1 MFKNTPS
8 RAWPTTYLPMLDE
21 PRRLGLPCKA
31 CCISYNPKEMLKFFT
46 SGESHGEALVAFLS
60 GLPAGLAVDLEFVN
74 RELWRRQQGYGRGG
88 RMKIERDTAR
98 ILSGVRHGKTIASP
112 IAVLLENRD
121 WKNWQE
127 QLPVE
132 SGDASK
138 HKRVA
143 SPRPGHADLAGAL
156 KYNFPE
162 ARYVLERA
170 SARESAA
177 RVAIGAL
184 AKLLLR
190 ELGIEVLSH
199 VVAVGQANVEREI
212 SWAEIEASCAKDEV
226 LLNCADPDTE
236 PRMKEEVDKVLR
248 TGDSVGGVFE
258 VVARNVPPGL
268 GTYVQWD
275 ERLDAQL
282 AGAVMSLQA
291 VKAVEIG
298 AGVAAAYAPG
308 SVVHDEIG
316 YKSGSSF
323 AGFTRTRNNAG
334 GIEGGVSN
342 GQEIR
347 VRGYLKPISTLRRPL
362 HSVDFA
368 SREPVKAAYERSD
381 VCVVPAAGVAG
392 EAMVALTLAR
402 CALEKFGGDSMV
414 ETCRNFQGYLGQLK
428 TY

>member
-1 MFKNTPS
+1 MPALSDTIQ
-8 RAWPTTYLPMLDE
+8 RVLRY
-21 PRRLGLPCKA
+21 
-31 CCISYNPKEMLKFFT
+31 FT

-60 GLPAGLAVDLEFVN
+60 GLPAGLKVDQAILD

-88 RMKIERDTAR
+88 RMKIETDKVH
-98 ILSGVRHGKTIASP
+98 ILSGVRHGATIGSP
-112 IAVLLENRD
+112 IAILLENKD

-127 QLPVE
+127 SLPVDE
-132 SGDASK
+132 GDSGK
-138 HKRVA
+138 YKRVA

-156 KYNFPE
+156 KYNFSE

-177 RVAIGAL
+177 RVAIGGL
-184 AKLLLR
+184 AKLFLC

-199 VVAVGQANVEREI
+199 VVAVGGTTLEAEVSWSDIRGLSQKNEI
-212 SWAEIEASCAKDEV
+212 
-226 LLNCADPDTE
+226 LLNCAHAETE
-236 PRMKEEVDKVLR
+236 QRMKEEVDKVLK

-258 VVARNVPPGL
+258 VVAHNVPPGL
-268 GTYVQWD
+268 GTYAQWD
-275 ERLDAQL
+275 ERLDGLL

-298 AGVAAAYAPG
+298 SGVTAAASPG
-308 SVVHDEIG
+308 SAVHDEIG
-316 YKSGSSF
+316 YKPA
-323 AGFTRTRNNAG
+323 AGFTGFTRARNNAG

-342 GQEIR
+342 GQDIR

-362 HSVDFA
+362 QSVDFA
-368 SREPVKAAYERSD
+368 TREPVKAAYERSD

-402 CALEKFGGDSMV
+402 CALEKFGGDSMP
-414 ETCRNFQGYLGQLK
+414 ETLRNFKSYLDQLK
-428 TY
+428 SY

>member
-1 MFKNTPS
+1 
-8 RAWPTTYLPMLDE
+8 ML
-21 PRRLGLPCKA
+21 R
-31 CCISYNPKEMLKFFT
+31 YFT

-60 GLPAGLAVDLEFVN
+60 GIPAGLKVDQAFMD

-88 RMKIERDTAR
+88 RMKIERDTAH
-98 ILSGVRHGKTIASP
+98 ILSGVRHGTSIGSP
-112 IAVLLENRD
+112 IALLLENKD

-127 QLPVE
+127 SLPVDA
-132 SGDASK
+132 GDPAK

-156 KYNFPE
+156 KYNFGE

-184 AKLLLR
+184 GKLFLR
-190 ELGIEVLSH
+190 ELEIEVLSH
-199 VVAVGQANVEREI
+199 VVAVGKVSIGDAEVAWQEI
-212 SWAEIEASCAKDEV
+212 AGLNKHEEV
-226 LLNCADPDTE
+226 LLNCADSPLE
-236 PRMKEEVDKVLR
+236 QRMKEEVDQALKS
-248 TGDSVGGVFE
+248 GDSVGGVFE
-258 VVARNVPPGL
+258 VVAHNVPPGL
-268 GTYVQWD
+268 GTYAQWD
-275 ERLDAQL
+275 ERLDGLL

-298 AGVAAAYAPG
+298 SGISAAASPG
-308 SVVHDEIG
+308 SAVHDEIG
-316 YKSGSSF
+316 YEAKRGF
-323 AGFTRTRNNAG
+323 AGFTRARNNAG

-342 GQEIR
+342 GEDIR

-362 HSVDFA
+362 QSVDFA

-381 VCVVPAAGVAG
+381 VCVVPAAGVAA

-402 CALEKFGGDSMV
+402 CALEKFGGDSMQ
-414 ETCRNFQGYLGQLK
+414 ETLRNFEGYRQQLK
-428 TY
+428 NY